1 MEILHL
7 LLAYFLFRYVKTV
20 PLAAQMLD
28 VRRNQKLEMV
38 KELKTEQARYR
49 FEVEID
55 KSPHLSEKELYL
67 ALQHKA

>member
-1 MEILHL
+1 MLTV
-7 LLAYFLFRYVKTV
+7 LFVMVRYVKTV

-49 FEVEID
+49 FEVEIG
-55 KSPHLSEKELYL
+55 KSPPLSEKELYL
-67 ALQHKA
+67 ELRHKA